1 MKPLD
6 RGALLG
12 ELDFERLAGTDG
24 EARARAVIIR
34 ELRAM
39 GLEPSV
45 EGFELRSFAPG
56 TAALEVGG
64 ERFDLVPHGLEG
76 DRDLEGELVFLENAE
91 VLAFNRGAYRG
102 KVVLAFGASGGKPH
116 ELASEAGVAAYIG
129 IASPNRPVSAASHR
143 QKWFADG
150 SAVPTLTAAYADAE
164 RLSARGGER
173 VTIRIRQDAGP
184 RVAHNIVARLGGP
197 RRDENL
203 VFLTAH
209 YDSVARSH
217 GATDNAG
224 GTVAALA
231 VARHFA
237 EHPPDRE
244 LRLVLFSGEELG
256 LRGSLA
262 YVREHGDEIRA
273 RARLAVNLD
282 IAGDPIG
289 NDCLFVVGTR
299 ELAGYAAGIC
309 REAGI
314 APHANVDVWPSDG
327 MPFSLQ
333 EVPSVNIARTD
344 GRGSFHIHTPGDVA
358 ANVTAAGLD
367 HPVRAARALLER
379 VLGAEVFPLRREI
392 DDALREKIE
401 KFFWNLTQEKP
412 ELRWTEKHR
421 K

>member
-1 MKPLD
+1 MKPFD
-6 RGALLG
+6 RGSLLA
-12 ELDFERLAGTDG
+12 ELDFERLAGTEG
-24 EARARAVIIR
+24 EARARDVILR
-34 ELRAM
+34 ELREM
-39 GLEPSV
+39 GLAPSV
-45 EGFELRSFAPG
+45 EGFEIRSFTPG
-56 TAALEVGG
+56 TATIEAGG

-76 DRDLEGELVFLENAE
+76 DRDLEGELVYLENAE
-91 VLAFNRGAYRG
+91 VLALNRGAYRG
-102 KVVLAFGASGGKPH
+102 KVVLVFGSSAGKPH
-116 ELASEAGVAAYIG
+116 EMASEAGVAAYVA

-150 SAVPTLTAAYADAE
+150 SAVPTLTIPYADAE
-164 RLSARGGER
+164 RLAARSGER
-173 VTIRIRQDAGP
+173 VRIGIRQEAGP
-184 RVAHNIVARLGGP
+184 RVAHNIVASLGGP

-224 GTVAALA
+224 GTVAALE
-231 VARHFA
+231 VARRFA
-237 EHPPDRE
+237 ERPPDRE

-262 YVREHGDEIRA
+262 YVREHGEEIRV

-299 ELAGYAAGIC
+299 ELAGYAAGVC

-314 APHANVDVWPSDG
+314 APHASVDVWPSDG
-327 MPFSLQ
+327 MPFALY
-333 EVPSVNIARTD
+333 EVPSVNVARTD
-344 GRGSFHIHTPGDVA
+344 GRGSFHIHTAGDVA
-358 ANVTAAGLD
+358 ANVTAAGLE
-367 HPVRAARALLER
+367 HPVRAARTLLER

-401 KFFWNLTQEKP
+401 KYFWNLTQEKP
-412 ELRWTEKHR
+412 ELRWTDRLR